1 MTDFVTVAKVED
13 IPPGTGHT
21 IEVHG
26 VWIALF
32 NVQGSFYAIDN
43 TCPHA
48 GGPLGEGHLDGC
60 VVECPWHGWR
70 FNVQTGERPENPAIT
85 VACCPVLNQRESGE
99 SRAAGELHLTNC
111 EDLFKSREYRRWVH
125 PCIRRMLKMA
135 TF

>member
-32 NVQGSFYAIDN
+32 NVEGSFYAIDN

-48 GGPLGEGHLDGC
+48 GDRSEKAIWMAASSNVRGTDGDSTCKPASDLKIPLSPSPAVPSESK
-60 VVECPWHGWR
+60 EIR
-70 FNVQTGERPENPAIT
+70 F
-85 VACCPVLNQRESGE
+85 
-99 SRAAGELHLTNC
+99 
-111 EDLFKSREYRRWVH
+111 K
-125 PCIRRMLKMA
+125 
-135 TF
+135 